1 MIKHLIKD
9 ISEKDFRALNI
20 KVFRHENVIV
30 SENIPG
36 HPLYQLQMVEKSLN
50 DILDNEIDLALKS
63 GWPSDK
69 KALEM
74 PVYIA
79 IHEENNADFSGYMDK
94 FMNCYT
100 GLQTF
105 QIGWGIKHL
114 YSTRDYYEAHEDYWK
129 VRKKETAV
137 IYRVQLEPREF
148 VLKHKKEITKRISPY
163 EYIEVTYDLN
173 ENGEWVPTRE
183 TRIIREGR
191 FTQILPVAKTKEE

>member
-20 KVFRHENVIV
+20 KVFRHEKVIV

-79 IHEENNADFSGYMDK
+79 IHEENNAEFSGYMDK
-94 FMNCYT
+94 FMNCFT

-137 IYRVQLEPREF
+137 IYRVHLEPREF

-183 TRIIREGR
+183 SRIIREGR
-191 FTQILPVAKTKEE
+191 FTQILPVAKTKED

>member
-79 IHEENNADFSGYMDK
+79 IHEENNAEFSGYMDK
-94 FMNCYT
+94 FMNRFT

-173 ENGEWVPTRE
+173 EDGEWVPTRE

-191 FTQILPVAKTKEE
+191 FTQILPVSKTKED

>member
-69 KALEM
+69 RDLEM

-79 IHEENNADFSGYMDK
+79 IHEENNAEFSGYLDK
-94 FMNCYT
+94 FMNRFT

-137 IYRVQLEPREF
+137 IYRVHLEPREF
-148 VLKHKKEITKRISPY
+148 VLKHKKEITQRISPY

-191 FTQILPVAKTKEE
+191 FTQILPVTKTKED